1 MEPTTRTKP
10 RILFTGATTSQDFS
24 ALKVQGDICAKPGTE
39 GLQLAEVHWV
49 DCASTQPEQYAPL
62 LRPTLD
68 TGKILVL
75 RHPDARACQALA
87 EIIGC
92 QVEEGAAA
100 LMVSRDLKATTPSSY
115 SITVLDTAPRL
126 SVTEH
131 LLEGGDKQPPAARPI
146 TSNLTPTRSTR
157 AIGEEDGTQRD
168 WASMFGVHQAGPQPT
183 TGGPGLIPPQ
193 GVLYGIRN
201 LTGSYGATLTKENWN
216 ATKGKTQ
223 PIEFGFNSS
232 FYVYR
237 ENGKASADYVVI
249 RVQQATFS
257 PRTLMIRADNAKG
270 YWQFDFQAQCTNN
283 RNAPL
288 LSTSP
293 DTTNSS
299 PLVTQL
305 SVPLH
310 VKYLKDGGCQPN
322 YWSAI
327 QGPTTRTQE
336 GWGLSNRSGV
346 TSGTATWYHFIRDPW
361 NVINDPPDE
370 FGRWWASMYEGG
382 YGGRVKNLNSLSGS
396 SFTVENVSAWRFSAS
411 MISANRNVT
420 FTETLRY
427 RLAAFANPSGTG
439 NGHHQIS
446 WYSLETHPNS
456 ITLDV
461 VAVTNN
467 PSSPCQ

>member
-1 MEPTTRTKP
+1 MEPTSRTKP
-10 RILFTGATTSQDFS
+10 RILFTGATTSQDFNT
-24 ALKVQGDICAKPGTE
+24 LKVQGDICAKTGME

-49 DCASTQPEQYAPL
+49 DCASTKPEQYGPM

-68 TGKILVL
+68 AGKMLVL
-75 RHPDARACQALA
+75 RHPDARACQALS
-87 EIIGC
+87 EVIGC
-92 QVEEGAAA
+92 EVEEGAAT
-100 LMVSRDLKATTPSSY
+100 LMISRDLKATTPSCY
-115 SITVLDTAPRL
+115 SITVLDASPRV

-131 LLEGGDKQPPAARPI
+131 LLEGGGKESPAAKPI
-146 TSNLTPTRSTR
+146 PSNLTPTRSTR
-157 AIGEEDGTQRD
+157 AVSEEDGTQRD
-168 WASMFGVHQAGPQPT
+168 WANMFGIHQTEAKPRV
-183 TGGPGLIPPQ
+183 GGPGLIPPQ

-201 LTGSYGATLTKENWN
+201 LTGSYSATLTKETWN

-223 PIEFGFNSS
+223 PIEYGFNSS

-237 ENGKASADYVVI
+237 ENGKANADYVVI

-283 RNAPL
+283 RNAAL

-310 VKYLKDGGCQPN
+310 VKYLKEGSCQPN
-322 YWSAI
+322 YWSAT
-327 QGPTTRTQE
+327 QGPGTKPQE
-336 GWGLSNRSGV
+336 GWGLSNRSGIS
-346 TSGTATWYHFIRDPW
+346 SGTATWYHFIRDPW
-361 NVINDPPDE
+361 NVINDPPDD
-370 FGRWWASMYEGG
+370 FGRWWSSMYEGG
-382 YGGRVKNLNSLSGS
+382 YGGRVKNLNTLAGS

-420 FTETLRY
+420 FSETLRY

-446 WYSLETHPNS
+446 WYTFETTPKTL
-456 ITLDV
+456 TLDV
-461 VAVTNN
+461 VAVTAD
-467 PSSPCQ
+467 PSNPCQ